1 MQAAIDIGTLVVT
14 TPGVCGDRPR
24 IAGTRV
30 TVQNIATDFNAG
42 TKPEDIVAKKP
53 QLTQAQ
59 VYATNR
65 GGSGN
70 KAGLSFSFRESLL
83 WSF

>member
-14 TPGVCGDRPR
+14 TPGVCGDRLR

-30 TVQNIATDFNAG
+30 TVQNIAIDFNTG
-42 TKPEDIVAKKP
+42 TKPEDIVTKRP

-65 GGSGN
+65 GDNGN

-83 WSF
+83 WNF